1 MTQPK
6 DRPSLTGL
14 SQITDERA
22 YQIEKGWTLDHDRDA
37 HPDRSLAH
45 GALALLEPHVKTLKH
60 EKARWIQGLRQRHQD
75 DYEACLRIA
84 GALIAAELSR
94 ISDPEE
100 QARSIV
106 HMN

>member
-1 MTQPK
+1 MPQPK
-6 DRPSLTGL
+6 DRTFIIGL
-14 SQITDERA
+14 SQITDERV
-22 YQIEKGWTLDHDRDA
+22 YQIEKGWTPDHDREA

-45 GALALLEPHVKTLKH
+45 GALALLEPHIKPLTH
-60 EKARWIQGLRQRHQD
+60 EKARWIQQIRQRHQD

-100 QARSIV
+100 
-106 HMN
+106 